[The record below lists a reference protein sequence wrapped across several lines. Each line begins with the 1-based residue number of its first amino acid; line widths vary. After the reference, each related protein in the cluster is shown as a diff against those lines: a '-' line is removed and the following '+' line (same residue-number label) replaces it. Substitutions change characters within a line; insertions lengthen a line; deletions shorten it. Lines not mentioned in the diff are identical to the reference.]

1 MGRAGGGGPDPGH
14 VRFGGALLVTYA
26 VQKLTDKDQ
35 FRATLSAVWSIL
47 NLLYAGAQLYQGHF
61 THEVWVMVLCCVP
74 LIVLATVV
82 GGKLAK
88 RISQERFLKL
98 TYVLL
103 LVIGTVLL
111 VTS

>member
-1 MGRAGGGGPDPGH
+1 MRK
-14 VRFGGALLVTYA
+14 FLSLLLAL
-26 VQKLTDKDQ
+26 
-35 FRATLSAVWSIL
+35 
-47 NLLYAGAQLYQGHF
+47 
-61 THEVWVMVLCCVP
+61 VMVLCCIP

-88 RISQERFLKL
+88 HISQERFLKL

-111 VTS
+111 ITS

>member
-1 MGRAGGGGPDPGH
+1 MGRAGGGGPDPRH
-14 VRFGGALLVTYA
+14 VRLGRRVAGHLRGAEA
-26 VQKLTDKDQ
+26 HGQEQ

-74 LIVLATVV
+74 LIVLATAM

>member
-1 MGRAGGGGPDPGH
+1 MSLLISMAAFALAASISPGP
-14 VRFGGALLVTYA
+14 V
-26 VQKLTDKDQ
+26 
-35 FRATLSAVWSIL
+35 
-47 NLLYAGAQLYQGHF
+47 N
-61 THEVWVMVLCCVP
+61 
-74 LIVLATVV
+74 VLATAV